1 MRRWVSGF
9 VVLAGLAFAP
19 HALADSPVKVY
30 NDFASDGT
38 LSCGHSGAALKGALN
53 DASLQQYGDPLTSV
67 QMKLAIRKQLAGGCR
82 VLASVTRSRGN
93 GTSSGPGESTPGA
106 VPSEQTNKKQEARK
120 RAGGSG
126 SEQSTRQAAAPT
138 KTSGSADGKQ
148 SGGMILLGI
157 SLLLL
162 VLGSGGWAAR
172 RAFGDRS

>member
-1 MRRWVSGF
+1 MRRWVSAF

-38 LSCGHSGAALKGALN
+38 LSCGHSRAALKGALN

-67 QMKLAIRKQLAGGCR
+67 QMKLAIRKQLASGCR
-82 VLASVTRSRGN
+82 VIASVTATG
-93 GTSSGPGESTPGA
+93 GAHSGSGESNPGT
-106 VPSEQTNKKQEARK
+106 VPSEQTNAKARK
-120 RAGGSG
+120 GPGGSS
-126 SEQSTRQAAAPT
+126 SEQSTRQAAAPI

-162 VLGSGGWAAR
+162 TLGSGGWAAR
-172 RAFGDRS
+172 RSFGDRA

>member
-9 VVLAGLAFAP
+9 VVLAGLALAP
-19 HALADSPVKVY
+19 HALADSPVNVY

-38 LSCGHSGAALKGALN
+38 LSCGHSRAALKGALN

-82 VLASVTRSRGN
+82 VIVSVTPTR
-93 GTSSGPGESTPGA
+93 GTSSGPSESSPGG
-106 VPSEQTNKKQEARK
+106 VPSEQTNKKQGARK
-120 RAGGSG
+120 GPGGSG
-126 SEQSTRQAAAPT
+126 SEQPTRQAAAPI
-138 KTSGSADGKQ
+138 KTSGSADGRH

-162 VLGSGGWAAR
+162 ALGSGGWAAR
-172 RAFGDRS
+172 RAFGDRG

>member
-9 VVLAGLAFAP
+9 VVLAGLAFAAS
-19 HALADSPVKVY
+19 ALADSPVDVY

-38 LSCGHSGAALKGALN
+38 LSCGHSRAALKGALN

-82 VLASVTRSRGN
+82 VIASVTPTG
-93 GTSSGPGESTPGA
+93 GTPSGPGESNPDV

-120 RAGGSG
+120 GPGGSS
-126 SEQSTRQAAAPT
+126 SEQSTRQAAAPI
-138 KTSGSADGKQ
+138 KTSGSADGKH

-162 VLGSGGWAAR
+162 ALGSGGWAAR
-172 RAFGDRS
+172 RAFGDRG